1 MITPSDYL
9 ASLDRTEHMLENGGA
24 TAVKVLMRDI
34 RPVNVSPIALRTV
47 FELICSIRAKVH

>member
-1 MITPSDYL
+1 MITLSDYM

-34 RPVNVSPIALRTV
+34 RPVIVCECVADRSPHFI
-47 FELICSIRAKVH
+47 